1 MAIDKTQSDAILNT
15 FRQMVADCKTKGYT
29 GESFDKM
36 CSIMNEMETLAN
48 EMNDLAAFSA
58 KLTTSGYF
66 VNFSNEYGRLLSD
79 VATKHTSNTS
89 PYDDN
94 TLLQQTI
101 KSYEDSLKYFDN
113 HKDKEMLTKAV
124 QDIITLGKSGI
135 NYPNFLR
142 LMIEQGLDKAMQGSI
157 LNRKYLVEDVA
168 FAQKTIQ
175 PAWERKVKAVLNK
188 YDEMAAQSTLRI
200 PNNTLFSLERFKIE
214 NDHEAD
220 VRRYNHIRNL
230 WQTIFSDLHWWID
243 AYTRF
248 APKDERYIGQ
258 NESETRKN
266 IYRIKNINPGKIKAA
281 LNILEQNYQLTWI
294 AIFKHETFDAEYRSN
309 RFNYTEQYICF
320 IKEDV
325 FNQCIPLKH
334 AAKALI
340 EKAEALYNKA
350 LITNPEEHKIP
361 RKSFAE

>member
-66 VNFSNEYGRLLSD
+66 VNFSNAYGRLLSD
-79 VATKHTSNTS
+79 VATKNNSNTS
-89 PYDDN
+89 AYDDN

-101 KSYEDSLKYFDN
+101 KSYEDSLKHFDN

-124 QDIITLGKSGI
+124 QEIIALGKSGI
-135 NYPNFLR
+135 NYPSFLR

-157 LNRKYLVEDVA
+157 LNRKYLAEDLA

-175 PAWERKVKAVLNK
+175 PAWERKARAVLDK
-188 YDEMAAQSTLRI
+188 YDEMAVQSTLHI

-214 NDHEAD
+214 NNHEAD
-220 VRRYNHIRNL
+220 VRRYDHIRNL
-230 WQTIFSDLHWWID
+230 WQTIFTDLHWWID
-243 AYTRF
+243 AYTKF
-248 APKDERYIGQ
+248 APKDARYMGQ

-266 IYRIKNINPGKIKAA
+266 IDRIKNINPGKIKAA
-281 LNILEQNYQLTWI
+281 LNILEQNYQLTWRT
-294 AIFKHETFDAEYRSN
+294 IFNHETFDAEYRSN
-309 RFNYTEQYICF
+309 RFNYTEEYVCF

-325 FNQCIPLKH
+325 FPQCIPLKH
-334 AAKALI
+334 ADQILI

-350 LITNPEEHKIP
+350 LITNAEERITP
-361 RKSFAE
+361 R